1 MIRYD
6 RQDNKVNA
14 LNFDVGTEM
23 NTLLERLEASPTV
36 RASVLLSG
44 ESPDE
49 VVAWPYC
56 VWPYHVIVVAIFSVV
71 VI

>member
-23 NTLLERLEASPTV
+23 NTLLDRLESSSTV

-44 ESPDE
+44 AS
-49 VVAWPYC
+49 
-56 VWPYHVIVVAIFSVV
+56 FSHSMHNKQK
-71 VI
+71 